1 MKCFSSRYLKAF
13 RIGYDNVREE
23 EMVGVLLHTAGPRLI
38 DYAVPCM
45 QSPSRGLQ
53 HASSQLI
60 IATDSVG
67 GWNTNENFQTF
78 LKSTHTGDTLP
89 VPVPIDPNVAPPGDH
104 RNPHRVKVHIAS

>member
-1 MKCFSSRYLKAF
+1 MKWFSSRYLKAF
-13 RIGYDNVREE
+13 RIGYDNVGEE
-23 EMVGVLLHTAGPRLI
+23 EIVGVLLHTAGPRLI

-78 LKSTHTGDTLP
+78 LKSTHTADTLP

-104 RNPHRVKVHIAS
+104 RNPHSVKVHIAS